1 MLNIVGSCNIEES
14 EFTIEKISSSRIHE
28 TIMHILEYKQVG
40 QSLMS
45 DTLTMADV
53 QVLQGITN
61 ILQCRE

>member
-14 EFTIEKISSSRIHE
+14 EFTGEKISSSRIHE
-28 TIMHILEYKQVG
+28 TIMHILEYKQVR